1 MGKNTS
7 VMSRFR
13 LSSSPARKLP
23 SWPELDPR
31 IKRSDDMTVT
41 SIAVF
46 SCIDKDPQE
55 LVLAGLD
62 RKYHQR
68 YGTHLP
74 PITLDRP
81 NIEVGTAIL
90 KAFEKV
96 PVFREFLYEMFKPCL
111 REDIRG
117 LRTEIFKQEEV
128 FQDFFFSWINW
139 RRNKD
144 MKLEAAKWYLWLA
157 CSLDPREK
165 EMQETILSYAR
176 EPMSIFTTKVQDFRE
191 VVGGGR
197 HRRRRRKSHE
207 RKKVKPFKF

>member
-1 MGKNTS
+1 
-7 VMSRFR
+7 
-13 LSSSPARKLP
+13 
-23 SWPELDPR
+23 
-31 IKRSDDMTVT
+31 MTVT

-128 FQDFFFSWINW
+128 FQDFFFSLINW

-176 EPMSIFTTKVQDFRE
+176 EPMSIFTGARLSRSCGRRPSSSPSSKKPRAQESQTFQILTEMAKRR
-191 VVGGGR
+191 GGN
-197 HRRRRRKSHE
+197 
-207 RKKVKPFKF
+207 PN